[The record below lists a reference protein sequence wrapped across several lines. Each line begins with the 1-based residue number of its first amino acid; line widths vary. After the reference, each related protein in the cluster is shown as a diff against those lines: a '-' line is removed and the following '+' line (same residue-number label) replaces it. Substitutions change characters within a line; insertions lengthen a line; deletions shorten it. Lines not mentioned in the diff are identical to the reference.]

1 MVSQLSQ
8 KQLSQQLS
16 KGDIIYPD
24 SDGKP
29 MADNTKQFELIVEIK
44 KGLDLLYINDPEVFI
59 AGDLFWYPVQG
70 QSKIVTAP
78 DVMVAIGRP
87 KGDRGSYKQWEE
99 NNIAPQVVFEILSP
113 ANGRIEMSRKLLFF
127 ERYGV
132 EEYYLYDPEENVLD
146 VWQRTFEGLTPVEAT
161 DNWQSP
167 RLGIRFDI
175 TSGRLQLYSADG
187 KKFYSYIEVN
197 LMLDQANQQLDQAN
211 QQLDQA
217 NQQLTEMEVMLQK
230 YRDRFGELPT

>member
-1 MVSQLSQ
+1 MVSQLS
-8 KQLSQQLS
+8 KP
-16 KGDIIYPD
+16 DIITYPD

-44 KGLDLLYINDPEVFI
+44 KGLDLLFLNDPQVFV

-113 ANGRIEMSRKLLFF
+113 ANGRIEMSKKLLFF

-132 EEYYLYDPEENVLD
+132 EEYYLYDPEENILD
-146 VWQRTFEGLTPVEAT
+146 VWQRTSEGLTAIDLTE
-161 DNWQSP
+161 NWISP
-167 RLGIRFDI
+167 RLGVRFAT
-175 TSGRLQLYSADG
+175 TSGRLQLYNADG
-187 KKFYSYIEVN
+187 TKFYSYIEVN
-197 LMLDQANQQLDQAN
+197 LMLDQERQRADQECQRADQECQRADQSGQQLA
-211 QQLDQA
+211 
-217 NQQLTEMEVMLQK
+217 EMEILLQK
-230 YRDRFGELPT
+230 YRDRFGELPQ